1 MAATARDSSYQ
12 RARRLAR
19 AHPGPGLRRWARESS
34 RATRIAHTATSGMI
48 PTTSTSG
55 SATSTQVSSSP
66 TRRDSPRGVRAGG
79 HGGMGPPDGGFR
91 RLPGQP
97 VDDQPGQQERHGG
110 ADVAEGQQQ
119 DEDADAELGG
129 EHEAGR
135 QQHPRRG
142 LAAGFLALADA
153 ATGQQHG
160 EHDDERVGHRRRDVG
175 GVGVQPEQTLQ
186 HEVLRQL
193 GGDERDVGQVPAV
206 QQHIAVQHVP
216 RHQQVV
222 RLVGV
227 LRVRAG
233 HLQVRD
239 EEQRHGQHGRGG
251 GEQAAGGRPA
261 GRPARAPRARVSPPA
276 GAAAGSAE
284 DFSGVPLLGTAATT
298 SFGLGVIVASE
309 SYSLQPVTA

>member
-1 MAATARDSSYQ
+1 MAATARASSYQ

-19 AHPGPGLRRWARESS
+19 AQPGSRPPPLGEGELAGDAHRAHRHQRDDPHHEHQRVGDQHPRQQQPHSDGHWPARRE
-34 RATRIAHTATSGMI
+34 
-48 PTTSTSG
+48 
-55 SATSTQVSSSP
+55 
-66 TRRDSPRGVRAGG
+66 
-79 HGGMGPPDGGFR
+79 
-91 RLPGQP
+91 P
-97 VDDQPGQQERHGG
+97 VDDQPGQQEGHGR
-110 ADVAEGQQQ
+110 ADVSEGQQQ
-119 DEDADAELGG
+119 DEDADAELGS

-142 LAAGFLALADA
+142 LAAGCLALADPVPGGRA
-153 ATGQQHG
+153 AGQQHG

-227 LRVRAG
+227 LRIRAG

-239 EEQRHGQHGRGG
+239 EKQRHG
-251 GEQAAGGRPA
+251 
-261 GRPARAPRARVSPPA
+261 
-276 GAAAGSAE
+276 
-284 DFSGVPLLGTAATT
+284 
-298 SFGLGVIVASE
+298 
-309 SYSLQPVTA
+309 